1 MAEIG
6 CPECGRPVETTG
18 VTDPG
23 SSRLKCPSCS
33 RTFALADGIEPGTET
48 AVLQR
53 EKPKRG
59 AMLDIAL
66 VGHLRVSGS
75 LSLEAPS
82 ALRPGRTVVGREGA
96 DIIATDETLS
106 AQHFEVQNREGEFF
120 VRDLGSTN
128 GTRINGELLCK
139 TERLRSGDRI
149 EAGQTTFVFRTLE
162 TIPWNTS
169 TQQGVDHDQPA

>member
-6 CPECGRPVETTG
+6 CPECGRPVDTASTIG
-18 VTDPG
+18 P
-23 SSRLKCPSCS
+23 SSDSLECPSCS
-33 RTFALADGIEPGTET
+33 KTFAVEGGVDPGSET

-82 ALRPGRTVVGREGA
+82 ALRPGRTVIGREEA
-96 DIIATDETLS
+96 DIVASDDTLS
-106 AQHFEVQNREGEFF
+106 ARHFEVENREGEFF
-120 VRDLGSTN
+120 VRDLSSTN

-149 EAGQTTFVFRTLE
+149 EAGKTTFVFRTLE
-162 TIPWNTS
+162 TVPWNAPA
-169 TQQGVDHDQPA
+169 QQGADHDHSS